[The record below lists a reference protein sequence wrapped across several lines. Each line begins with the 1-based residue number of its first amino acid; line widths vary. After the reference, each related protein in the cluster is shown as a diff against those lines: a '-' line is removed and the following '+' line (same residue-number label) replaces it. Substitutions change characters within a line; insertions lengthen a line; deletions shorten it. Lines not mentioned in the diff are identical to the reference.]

1 MPTLDHA
8 HALVIGVANY
18 KDGSISDLP
27 EVANDVQAIYD
38 VLIDPQVAA
47 YPPTQVKLLLN
58 EQAGIAEIRAA
69 FAALAAACKPESTAL
84 IYISSHGHA
93 LPNGE
98 YLIPYD
104 ADNSSESALSE
115 SSIPDVEV
123 KAMLSAI
130 QADRVVVILDCCH
143 AGGITKAM
151 DASKSFTGVN
161 ESFAKQLGIGKGR
174 AVFASSR
181 SDQKSYILPGD
192 SNSLFTKYILEGLR
206 GGANHDGGLIRIFDL
221 WDYVQPRVHAAK
233 SQQNPIFSAE
243 LETNFAIAAYPIAK
257 SFTSPTERLPRPS
270 DSFAYDAFISYQFNS
285 DEDRAWVESEMIPK
299 LKAAGV
305 RTAHYDE
312 FPLGSFIVEEIE
324 RAIVRSRY
332 TVAVLTPDYLD
343 DDHPEYGFRVFE
355 GALAKHQG
363 AETRRDAGRP
373 RYIPLILRPCT
384 PSLSVRA
391 VRPLDL
397 TNPKLRDANLERLI
411 RELLTKLNNE

>member
-1 MPTLDHA
+1 MTVPTLDHA
-8 HALVIGVANY
+8 HALIIGVANY
-18 KDGSISDLP
+18 KDSSISDLP
-27 EVANDVQAIYD
+27 EVANDVQAIHA

-47 YPPTQVKLLLN
+47 YPPDQVKLLLN
-58 EQAGIAEIRAA
+58 EQASASAIRAA
-69 FAALAAACKPESTAL
+69 FAALADACKPEATAL

-104 ADNSSESALSE
+104 ADNSSESALIGSA
-115 SSIPDVEV
+115 IQDAEV

-151 DASKSFTGVN
+151 DTPKAFTGVN

-233 SQQNPIFSAE
+233 PQQIRFLAQNWKRTSPLRPTQSPNRLPAR
-243 LETNFAIAAYPIAK
+243 LSDCRAQPIA
-257 SFTSPTERLPRPS
+257 LPMMPS
-270 DSFAYDAFISYQFNS
+270 SAINS
-285 DEDRAWVESEMIPK
+285 
-299 LKAAGV
+299 
-305 RTAHYDE
+305 T
-312 FPLGSFIVEEIE
+312 
-324 RAIVRSRY
+324 
-332 TVAVLTPDYLD
+332 
-343 DDHPEYGFRVFE
+343 
-355 GALAKHQG
+355 
-363 AETRRDAGRP
+363 
-373 RYIPLILRPCT
+373 
-384 PSLSVRA
+384 
-391 VRPLDL
+391 
-397 TNPKLRDANLERLI
+397 
-411 RELLTKLNNE
+411 LTKIGRGWKAR